1 MLVKT
6 AHYKYR
12 YSKGPHRFSQA
23 SEPNLKYP
31 YCYLHLGGFSI
42 NGTKRRFCSFYWR
55 HLRSSQTLEMFM
67 WKQLTIN

>member
-23 SEPNLKYP
+23 SEPNLKYLR
-31 YCYLHLGGFSI
+31 CYLHLGGFSI
-42 NGTKRRFCSFYWR
+42 NGTKRRFCSFWVGDIYGV
-55 HLRSSQTLEMFM
+55 LRNVLG
-67 WKQLTIN
+67 NVHV